1 MSIVEGVNGSLMISY
16 GVNDC
21 ESAVAYMELDQIDK
35 NEQGSRPQITCEC

>member
-21 ESAVAYMELDQIDK
+21 ESAVAYMALDQIERMLVDAHDV
-35 NEQGSRPQITCEC
+35 SS